1 MYFGSRCK
9 FLRPEKLQKFLANRG
24 YGSRRQVEQWISD
37 GRVRLNNSVAKIGDR
52 VSINDSIF
60 LDNKKVRSREL
71 VETHIIVYNKPEGLV
86 STTKDTRGR
95 PLVFDN
101 LPPLKR
107 GKWISVGRL
116 DINTSGLMLFTTNGE
131 LANRLM
137 HPKYSI
143 DRKYLVRV
151 YGKVEKKNIE
161 ALKKGILIGD
171 EYSRFKSIEFKNEV
185 LKDQVRL
192 NNWFQVTLGSGK
204 NREVRSLWE
213 SQGFEVS
220 RLKRISYGPVIL
232 PSFVRPGNYSYLSEK
247 EVAQL
252 ANLVN
257 LNIALRNDLTLQKKS
272 QRNERRLR
280 SKGSKVKVR

>member
-1 MYFGSRCK
+1 MD
-9 FLRPEKLQKFLANRG
+9 EKLQKFLANRG

-171 EYSRFKSIEFKNEV
+171 EYSRFKNIEYKNEV

-232 PSFVRPGNYSYLSEK
+232 PSFVRPGNYSYLTEK

>member
-1 MYFGSRCK
+1 MD
-9 FLRPEKLQKFLANRG
+9 EKLQKFLANRG
-24 YGSRRQVEQWISD
+24 YGSRRQIEQWISD

-137 HPKYSI
+137 HPKYSV

-192 NNWFQVTLGSGK
+192 NNWFQVTLASGK

>member
-1 MYFGSRCK
+1 MD
-9 FLRPEKLQKFLANRG
+9 EKLQKFLANRG

-60 LDNKKVRSREL
+60 LDNKKVRSRDL

-116 DINTSGLMLFTTNGE
+116 DINTSGLMLFTSNGE

>member
-1 MYFGSRCK
+1 MD
-9 FLRPEKLQKFLANRG
+9 EKLQKFLANRG
-24 YGSRRQVEQWISD
+24 YGSRRQIEQWISD

-137 HPKYSI
+137 HPRYSI

-232 PSFVRPGNYSYLSEK
+232 PSFVRPGNYTYLSEK

-257 LNIALRNDLTLQKKS
+257 LNTTSRNDLTLQKKS

>member
-1 MYFGSRCK
+1 MD
-9 FLRPEKLQKFLANRG
+9 EKLQKFLANRG

-116 DINTSGLMLFTTNGE
+116 DINTSGLMLFTSNGE

-171 EYSRFKSIEFKNEV
+171 EYSRFKNIEYKNEV

-280 SKGSKVKVR
+280 SKGSTVKVR

>member
-1 MYFGSRCK
+1 MD
-9 FLRPEKLQKFLANRG
+9 EKLQKFLANRG
-24 YGSRRQVEQWISD
+24 YGSRRQIEQWISD

-86 STTKDTRGR
+86 STTKDAGGR

-137 HPKYSI
+137 HPRYSI

-161 ALKKGILIGD
+161 ALKKDILIGD

-220 RLKRISYGPVIL
+220 RLKRISYGPVTL
-232 PSFVRPGNYSYLSEK
+232 PSFVRPGNYAYLSEK

-252 ANLVN
+252 ASLVN

>member
-1 MYFGSRCK
+1 MD
-9 FLRPEKLQKFLANRG
+9 EKLQKFLANRG

-86 STTKDTRGR
+86 STTKDIRGR

-116 DINTSGLMLFTTNGE
+116 DINTSGLMLFTSNGE

-171 EYSRFKSIEFKNEV
+171 EYSRFKNIEYKNGV

>member
-1 MYFGSRCK
+1 MD
-9 FLRPEKLQKFLANRG
+9 EKLQKFLANRG

-116 DINTSGLMLFTTNGE
+116 DINTSGLMLFTSNGE

-171 EYSRFKSIEFKNEV
+171 AYSRFKNIEYKNEV

-232 PSFVRPGNYSYLSEK
+232 PSFVRPGNYTYLSEK

-280 SKGSKVKVR
+280 SKGSTVKVR

>member
-1 MYFGSRCK
+1 MD
-9 FLRPEKLQKFLANRG
+9 EKLQKFLANRG
-24 YGSRRQVEQWISD
+24 YGSRRQIEQWISD

-220 RLKRISYGPVIL
+220 RLKRICYGPVIL

>member
-1 MYFGSRCK
+1 MD
-9 FLRPEKLQKFLANRG
+9 EKLQKFLANRG
-24 YGSRRQVEQWISD
+24 YGSRRQIEQWISD

-185 LKDQVRL
+185 FKDQVRL

-232 PSFVRPGNYSYLSEK
+232 PSFVRPGNYTYLSEK

-252 ANLVN
+252 TNLVN

>member
-1 MYFGSRCK
+1 MD
-9 FLRPEKLQKFLANRG
+9 EKLQKFLANRG

-171 EYSRFKSIEFKNEV
+171 EYSRFKNIEYKNEV

-192 NNWFQVTLGSGK
+192 NNWFQVTLVSGK

-280 SKGSKVKVR
+280 SKGSKVKVK

>member
-1 MYFGSRCK
+1 MD
-9 FLRPEKLQKFLANRG
+9 EKLQKFLANRG

-52 VSINDSIF
+52 VSIHDSIF

-101 LPPLKR
+101 LPLLKR

-171 EYSRFKSIEFKNEV
+171 EYSRFKNIEYKNEV

>member
-1 MYFGSRCK
+1 MD
-9 FLRPEKLQKFLANRG
+9 EKLQKFLANRG
-24 YGSRRQVEQWISD
+24 YGSRRQIEQWISD

-71 VETHIIVYNKPEGLV
+71 VETHIIIYNKPEGLV

-232 PSFVRPGNYSYLSEK
+232 PSFVRPGNYTYLSEK

>member
-1 MYFGSRCK
+1 MD
-9 FLRPEKLQKFLANRG
+9 EKLQKFLSNRG
-24 YGSRRQVEQWISD
+24 YGSRRQIEQLISD

-171 EYSRFKSIEFKNEV
+171 EYSRFKNIEYKNEV

-280 SKGSKVKVR
+280 SKGSKVKVK

>member
-1 MYFGSRCK
+1 MD
-9 FLRPEKLQKFLANRG
+9 EKLQKFLANRG

-60 LDNKKVRSREL
+60 LDNKKVRSRDL
-71 VETHIIVYNKPEGLV
+71 VETRIIVYNKPEGLV

-171 EYSRFKSIEFKNEV
+171 EYSRFKNIEYKNEV

>member
-1 MYFGSRCK
+1 MD
-9 FLRPEKLQKFLANRG
+9 EKLQKFLANRG
-24 YGSRRQVEQWISD
+24 YGSRRQIEQWISD

-213 SQGFEVS
+213 AQGFEVS

-232 PSFVRPGNYSYLSEK
+232 PSFVRPGNYTYLSEK

>member
-1 MYFGSRCK
+1 MD
-9 FLRPEKLQKFLANRG
+9 EKLQKFLANRG
-24 YGSRRQVEQWISD
+24 YGSRRQIEQWISD

-86 STTKDTRGR
+86 STTKDTKGR

-137 HPKYSI
+137 HPRYSL

-232 PSFVRPGNYSYLSEK
+232 PSFVRPGNYTYLSEK

-257 LNIALRNDLTLQKKS
+257 LNVVLRNDLTLQKKS

>member
-1 MYFGSRCK
+1 MD
-9 FLRPEKLQKFLANRG
+9 EKLQKFLANRG
-24 YGSRRQVEQWISD
+24 YGSRRQIEQWISD

-137 HPKYSI
+137 HPRYSI

-171 EYSRFKSIEFKNEV
+171 EYSRFKNIEHKNEA

-232 PSFVRPGNYSYLSEK
+232 PSFVRPGNYTYLSEK

-252 ANLVN
+252 TNLVN

>member
-1 MYFGSRCK
+1 MD
-9 FLRPEKLQKFLANRG
+9 EKLQKFLANRG

-171 EYSRFKSIEFKNEV
+171 EYSRFKNIEYKNEV
-185 LKDQVRL
+185 LNDQVRL

-220 RLKRISYGPVIL
+220 RLKRISYGQEIL

>member
-1 MYFGSRCK
+1 MD
-9 FLRPEKLQKFLANRG
+9 EKLQKFLANRG

-171 EYSRFKSIEFKNEV
+171 EYSRFKTIEYKNEV

>member
-1 MYFGSRCK
+1 MD
-9 FLRPEKLQKFLANRG
+9 EKLQKFLANRG

-107 GKWISVGRL
+107 GKWISIGRL

>member
-1 MYFGSRCK
+1 MD
-9 FLRPEKLQKFLANRG
+9 EKLQKFLANRG

-171 EYSRFKSIEFKNEV
+171 EYSRFKNIEYKNEV

-280 SKGSKVKVR
+280 SKGSKLKVR

>member
-1 MYFGSRCK
+1 MD
-9 FLRPEKLQKFLANRG
+9 EKLQKFLANRG
-24 YGSRRQVEQWISD
+24 YGSRRQIEQWISD

-52 VSINDSIF
+52 VSIHDSIF

-192 NNWFQVTLGSGK
+192 NNWFQVTLASGK

-232 PSFVRPGNYSYLSEK
+232 PSFVRPGNYTYLSEK

-252 ANLVN
+252 TNLVN

>member
-1 MYFGSRCK
+1 MD
-9 FLRPEKLQKFLANRG
+9 EKLQKFLANRG

-151 YGKVEKKNIE
+151 YGKVEKRNIE
-161 ALKKGILIGD
+161 ALKKGVLIGD
-171 EYSRFKSIEFKNEV
+171 EYSRFKSIEFKNGV
-185 LKDQVRL
+185 LKDQARL
-192 NNWFQVTLGSGK
+192 NNWFKVTLGSGK

-213 SQGFEVS
+213 SQGFDVS

-232 PSFVRPGNYSYLSEK
+232 PSFVRPGNYTYLSEN

>member
-1 MYFGSRCK
+1 MD
-9 FLRPEKLQKFLANRG
+9 EKLQKFLANRG
-24 YGSRRQVEQWISD
+24 YGSRRQIEQWISD

-60 LDNKKVRSREL
+60 LDNKKVQSREL

-86 STTKDTRGR
+86 SSTKDIRGR

-137 HPKYSI
+137 HPRYSI

-232 PSFVRPGNYSYLSEK
+232 PSFVRPGNYTYLSEK

>member
-1 MYFGSRCK
+1 MD
-9 FLRPEKLQKFLANRG
+9 EKLQKFLANRG
-24 YGSRRQVEQWISD
+24 YGSRRQIEQWISD

-60 LDNKKVRSREL
+60 LDNKKVRSRDL

-171 EYSRFKSIEFKNEV
+171 EYSRFKSIEYKNEV

-232 PSFVRPGNYSYLSEK
+232 PSFVRPGNYTYLPEK

-280 SKGSKVKVR
+280 SKGSKIKVR

>member
-1 MYFGSRCK
+1 MD
-9 FLRPEKLQKFLANRG
+9 EKLQKFLANRG

-143 DRKYLVRV
+143 ARKYLVRV

-171 EYSRFKSIEFKNEV
+171 EYSRFKNIEYKNEV

>member
-1 MYFGSRCK
+1 MD
-9 FLRPEKLQKFLANRG
+9 EKLQKFLANRG
-24 YGSRRQVEQWISD
+24 YGSRRQIEQWILD

-86 STTKDTRGR
+86 STTKDTKGR

-171 EYSRFKSIEFKNEV
+171 EYSRFKNIEYKNEV

>member
-1 MYFGSRCK
+1 MD
-9 FLRPEKLQKFLANRG
+9 EKLQKFLANRG
-24 YGSRRQVEQWISD
+24 YGSRRQIEQWISD

-137 HPKYSI
+137 HPRYSI

>member
-1 MYFGSRCK
+1 MD
-9 FLRPEKLQKFLANRG
+9 EKLQKFLANRG
-24 YGSRRQVEQWISD
+24 YGSRRQIEQWISD

-86 STTKDTRGR
+86 STTKDTGGR

-232 PSFVRPGNYSYLSEK
+232 PSFVRPGNYTYLSEK

>member
-1 MYFGSRCK
+1 MD
-9 FLRPEKLQKFLANRG
+9 EKLQKFLANRG

-71 VETHIIVYNKPEGLV
+71 VETQIIVYNKPEGLV

-171 EYSRFKSIEFKNEV
+171 EYSRFKNIEYKNEV

>member
-1 MYFGSRCK
+1 MD
-9 FLRPEKLQKFLANRG
+9 EKLQKFLANRG
-24 YGSRRQVEQWISD
+24 YGSRRQIEQWISD

-60 LDNKKVRSREL
+60 LDNKKVRSRDL

-171 EYSRFKSIEFKNEV
+171 EYSRFKNIEYKNEV

-232 PSFVRPGNYSYLSEK
+232 PSFVRPGNYTYLSEK

>member
-1 MYFGSRCK
+1 MD
-9 FLRPEKLQKFLANRG
+9 EKLQKFLANRG

-232 PSFVRPGNYSYLSEK
+232 PSFVRPGNYTYLSER

-280 SKGSKVKVR
+280 SKGSKVKVK

>member
-1 MYFGSRCK
+1 MD
-9 FLRPEKLQKFLANRG
+9 EKLQKFLANRG
-24 YGSRRQVEQWISD
+24 YGSRRQIEQWISD

-107 GKWISVGRL
+107 GKWISIGRL

-232 PSFVRPGNYSYLSEK
+232 PSFMRPGNYTYLSEK

>member
-1 MYFGSRCK
+1 MD
-9 FLRPEKLQKFLANRG
+9 EKLQKFLANRG
-24 YGSRRQVEQWISD
+24 YGSRRQIEQWISD

-137 HPKYSI
+137 HPRYSI

-192 NNWFQVTLGSGK
+192 NNWFQVTLDSGK

>member
-1 MYFGSRCK
+1 MD
-9 FLRPEKLQKFLANRG
+9 EKLQKFLANRG
-24 YGSRRQVEQWISD
+24 YGSRRQIEQWISD

-137 HPKYSI
+137 HPRYSI

-232 PSFVRPGNYSYLSEK
+232 PSFVRPGNYTYLSEK

>member
-1 MYFGSRCK
+1 MD
-9 FLRPEKLQKFLANRG
+9 EKLQKFLANRG

-116 DINTSGLMLFTTNGE
+116 DINTSGLMLFTSNGE

-151 YGKVEKKNIE
+151 YGKVEKKNFE

-171 EYSRFKSIEFKNEV
+171 EYSRFKNIEYKNEV

>member
-1 MYFGSRCK
+1 MD
-9 FLRPEKLQKFLANRG
+9 EKLQKFLANRG
-24 YGSRRQVEQWISD
+24 YGSRRQIEQWISD

-252 ANLVN
+252 ANMVN

>member
-1 MYFGSRCK
+1 MD
-9 FLRPEKLQKFLANRG
+9 EKLQKFLANRG

-232 PSFVRPGNYSYLSEK
+232 PSFVRPGNYTYLSEK

-257 LNIALRNDLTLQKKS
+257 LNIALRNDRTLQKKS